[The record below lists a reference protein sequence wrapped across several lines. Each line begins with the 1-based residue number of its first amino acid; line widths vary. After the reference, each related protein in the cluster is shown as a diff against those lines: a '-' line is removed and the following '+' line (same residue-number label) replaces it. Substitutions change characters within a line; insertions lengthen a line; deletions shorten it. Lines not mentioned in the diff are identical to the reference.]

1 MPFYGQKYKKN
12 IQNAHLRNCISF
24 PASIMFGSLWCIEIQ
39 EEPRV
44 ASEKKKESKHI
55 LPSDDPRK

>member
-12 IQNAHLRNCISF
+12 IQNAHLHGCISF
-24 PASIMFGSLWCIEIQ
+24 PASIIVCSLWCIEIQ

-44 ASEKKKESKHI
+44 ASETKKESKHI